1 MEDFLKRRF
10 LVNQGRLQMYRLV
23 ENEWTFI
30 LADVTFWVW
39 DSKFPE
45 VSMEE
50 VLFEEHVDMVKIVAK
65 KNPPRS

>member
-1 MEDFLKRRF
+1 
-10 LVNQGRLQMYRLV
+10 MYRLV

>member
-45 VSMEE
+45 VSLDK

-65 KNPPRS
+65 NPPRS